1 MSTPISRAARAGVA
15 GLLGLLAACATSL
28 PAADRAEV
36 RVLGETVTIVAPAG
50 LCVDPASLDVGR
62 AGGYMLITG
71 CDVLGA
77 TAPTAG
83 PGLPGV
89 LAVSVTSGDL
99 PGSLADLETFLT
111 GPGITTLGKS
121 GQPNAISIRARS
133 RTSDALYIK
142 VRDTGPQPIPGASAE
157 FWRVFFDAGPRL
169 VSASL
174 TGFADSSISDAQAR
188 AVLTELVARTRAA
201 NAVAAP
207 AAASQVTRAASQG

>member
-1 MSTPISRAARAGVA
+1 MSTPISKAVRAGA
-15 GLLGLLAACATSL
+15 LGLLGLLAACATSL

-50 LCVDPASLDVGR
+50 ICVDPASLDVGR

-77 TAPTAG
+77 TAPSAG

-89 LAVSVTSGDL
+89 LAVSVTTGDL
-99 PGSLADLETFLT
+99 PGTLADLETFVT
-111 GPGITTLGKS
+111 GPGLVTLGKS
-121 GQPNAISIRARS
+121 GRPDAISIRTRS
-133 RTSDALYIK
+133 RTDDALFIK
-142 VRDTGPQPIPGASAE
+142 VRDTGPQPIPGAAPE

-174 TGFADSSISDAQAR
+174 TGFAGNTIGDTQAQQI
-188 AVLTELVARTRAA
+188 LSELVVRTLDA
-201 NAVAAP
+201 NGVASP
-207 AAASQVTRAASQG
+207 AAASQVTAEGADG